1 MFGQVYNDEN
11 KFFVSGQEILGID
24 SLDISY
30 SNSASIAKYVGFKR
44 GNTIT
49 TGPTQSRVSISR
61 SLIFEDPLYNYTG
74 NSQISGSINYQ
85 DGSYGFNSG
94 FLEEYM
100 VNCAVGSLPKVTTN
114 IVVYDEFRRNSKDA
128 SGSVA
133 PPNIL
138 IPDQGSISV
147 ICDNSATNR
156 VIGFDYSVKCMRKPV
171 YSIGSK
177 FPKEVC
183 FIGPIEFAATVQID
197 VDDAFLQNSMDLFNT
212 KENKMLYFSIE
223 NRNIESTIQQ
233 FLVYNA
239 SLVGES
245 LSSSADGGIKLTLNY
260 IGYLDP

>member
-11 KFFVSGQEILGID
+11 KFFVSGQEIIGID

-30 SNSASIAKYVGFKR
+30 ANSASIAKYVGFKR
-44 GNTIT
+44 GNTIS

-61 SLIFEDPLYNYTG
+61 SLIFQDPLYNYTG

-85 DGSYGFNSG
+85 DSSYGFNSG

-128 SGSVA
+128 SGSVE

-138 IPDQGSISV
+138 IPDQGSIFAV
-147 ICDNSATNR
+147 CDNSSTNR
-156 VIGFDYSVKCMRKPV
+156 VVGFDYSVKCVRRPI

-183 FIGPIEFAATVQID
+183 LIQPIEFAASVQID
-197 VDDAFLQNSMDLFNT
+197 VDDALLQNSMDFFT
-212 KENKMLYFSIE
+212 EKENKIIVFLIK
-223 NRNIESTIQQ
+223 NRSRETTLQELTIP
-233 FLVYNA
+233 NA
-239 SLVGES
+239 SLVSES
-245 LSSSADGGIKLTLNY
+245 VSSSADGGVKLTLNY
-260 IGYLDP
+260 IGHLDL

>member
-11 KFFVSGQEILGID
+11 KFFVSGQEIIGID

-61 SLIFEDPLYNYTG
+61 SLIFADPLYNYTG
-74 NSQISGSINYQ
+74 NSQIRGSINYQ
-85 DGSYGFNSG
+85 DSSYGFNSG

-114 IVVYDEFRRNSKDA
+114 IVVYDEFRRNIKDA

-133 PPNIL
+133 PPSVL
-138 IPDQGSISV
+138 IPNQGSISL
-147 ICDNSATNR
+147 ICDNSSTNR
-156 VIGFDYSVKCMRKPV
+156 VVGFDYSVKCMRKPV

-183 FIGPIEFAATVQID
+183 LLKPIEFAATVQID
-197 VDDAFLQNSMDLFNT
+197 VDDALLQNSMNLFLN
-212 KENKMLYFSIE
+212 KENKTVSFLIKS
-223 NRNIESTIQQ
+223 NDGANTLQSLTIP
-233 FLVYNA
+233 NA
-239 SLVGES
+239 SLVAES
-245 LSSSADGGIKLTLNY
+245 LSSSADGGVKLTLNY
-260 IGYLDP
+260 IGHLDL